1 MANTERVYSR
11 VVEAEEIVKKL
22 CEKQPD
28 VLWCVRPDNV
38 IVLGIEN
45 KERNEKNKTLAK
57 VRPIKGCEK
66 AILQLNNIPIR
77 YAIELYWSDWHVWK
91 EPQKQ
96 WIILHE
102 LLHIHQEIGKT
113 IKHDCEDF
121 QILIDKV
128 GVRWF
133 ESDKLPNLLN
143 DDVKFNL
150 ELRPSLEEEDG
161 ETDNI
166 DEDEEKKAKRKAKKE
181 RDEAKA
187 KEVQEAKSQETPNN
201 EKPKDGSKGPF

>member
-11 VVEAEEIVKKL
+11 VVEAETIVKKL
-22 CEKQPD
+22 CKKQPD

-77 YAIELYWSDWHVWK
+77 YAIELYWSDWHTWK
-91 EPQKQ
+91 EAQKQ

-133 ESDKLPNLLN
+133 ESDKLHNLFN
-143 DDVKFNL
+143 EDVKFNL
-150 ELRPSLEEEDG
+150 DLRPSLGDDDEEV
-161 ETDNI
+161 DNI
-166 DEDEEKKAKRKAKKE
+166 DEDEEKKAKKRVKQE
-181 RDEAKA
+181 RDETRAKETEKA
-187 KEVQEAKSQETPNN
+187 KSDETKN
-201 EKPKDGSKGPF
+201 DSKGPF